1 MNTSND
7 FTIQGNTKLLRAAE
21 LTFFLEA
28 WCRLHAM
35 RNKLRKSNAAEL
47 HEILQVKYI
56 HATTV
61 DSSVD
66 LQRAWL
72 MVHRAARTQGWST
85 MCLPRSLVLT
95 DMLRNRG
102 HNAALR
108 IGVNKSKNATSPEFF
123 AHAWVE
129 VNDNIVGEKATVE
142 NRFLKLV

>member
-1 MNTSND
+1 
-7 FTIQGNTKLLRAAE
+7 LLQAAE
-21 LTFFLEA
+21 LMFFVEA

-35 RNKLRKSNAAEL
+35 RSKIKKSNATQLREMLRAK
-47 HEILQVKYI
+47 HIST
-56 HATTV
+56 ATI

-72 MVHRAARTQGWST
+72 MVNRAARTQDWST

-102 HNAALR
+102 HNAILR
-108 IGVNKSKNATSPEFF
+108 IGVNKSRSTATPKLF

-129 VNDNIVGEKATVE
+129 VDEYIVGEKATVE
-142 NRFLKLV
+142 NRFLKLI